1 VRSFALALASLAA
14 LGAAVA
20 AAPRAWR
27 ALHEAPA
34 LRVRTVRFSGLSRS
48 TADELL
54 ALSPVKPG
62 DPFLFADL
70 PSLEAALAR
79 HPWVKRATA
88 RRTLPPAIEVA
99 VEERVAAALV
109 DLGGLYLV
117 DAAGDVFKRAA
128 AGDGLDLPLVT
139 GLARADYVQRRAAA
153 EPLLLGALA
162 LARAWP
168 DRAQA
173 QLSEIH
179 VDPGDGVT
187 LYVGEEGTQVRLGT
201 GDYEAKLGRLEK
213 VLSALRAE
221 GKRAEVVHLD
231 NRLHPSWVTV
241 RLASAGGSLRAQGQT
256 EESAPERVGGMGG
269 RRMASPHVGG
279 GSRDP

>member
-1 VRSFALALASLAA
+1 VERRVAAGRNRRVKDRPSTARASPRARRSALALAALAGLAA
-14 LGAAVA
+14 CFA

-27 ALHEAPA
+27 ALHEAQA
-34 LRVRTVRFSGLSRS
+34 LRIRTVRFSGLARS
-48 TADELL
+48 TAEELL

-79 HPWVKRATA
+79 HPWVKGVTA
-88 RRTLPPAIEVA
+88 RRKLPPSVEVA
-99 VEERVAAALV
+99 VEEHAPAALV
-109 DLGGLYLV
+109 ELGGLYLV
-117 DAAGDVFKRAA
+117 DAEGDVFKRAA

-139 GLARADYVQRRAAA
+139 GLSRGDYVQRRTAA

-162 LARAWP
+162 LARAW
-168 DRAQA
+168 RARGEKVP
-173 QLSEIH
+173 LSEIH

-213 VLSALRAE
+213 ILSALGAD
-221 GKRAEVVHLD
+221 GKKAEVVHLD

-241 RLASAGGSLRAQGQT
+241 RLAGHLT
-256 EESAPERVGGMGG
+256 DGG
-269 RRMASPHVGG
+269 R
-279 GSRDP
+279 